1 MPRLRHALRVVRAW
15 DVYGVPPHRAPRQ
28 LAHLLERDA
37 GGAVLRVVG
46 SAERAAVAMSHVRR
60 GAVAAP
66 MTPAEAVLLWLLKLA
81 LVLALGI
88 WFRRYMP

>member
-1 MPRLRHALRVVRAW
+1 
-15 DVYGVPPHRAPRQ
+15 
-28 LAHLLERDA
+28 
-37 GGAVLRVVG
+37 
-46 SAERAAVAMSHVRR
+46 
-60 GAVAAP
+60 